1 MHKID
6 RRIDT
11 PNINSVLTVATY
23 STFFYRFPFR
33 FNFFMYKMLVI
44 HIKELLDYILP
55 IYNVL

>member
-23 STFFYRFPFR
+23 STVFYRFRFR